1 MTIFNSYV
9 SLPEG
14 KTLPISILVWRVL
27 RRHDQSL
34 GIPGIPTFASRGRSG
49 NSLAASFTGC
59 MAHPQRRVPS
69 GPSQSSSWATRHRKE
84 KTSHRMVTNYVAYC
98 GTLMFMNC
106 CLHMFTIACLGLWV
120 NTFSRPFPNGWT
132 PKSPNPASPG
142 GVAPRLSSILI
153 PFLAVA
159 PSTAGRQALA
169 LHRWR
174 RSERNPRPLRSP
186 RLSHW
191 RRAIHWPCGHAV
203 TWEIHHVVICH
214 TWSYPIGVLGLYIM
228 FNLIKSQFS
237 NFPWHRIWPYS
248 KKIRMKSPC
257 SNPHVPMFRVILD
270 DFSYHITSYNRSLWR
285 GHGDLVCIRI
295 SLVAHSR

>member
-186 RLSHW
+186 CLSHW
-191 RRAIHWPCGHAV
+191 RRAIHWPCGHDHILLVFLVYISCLIWLNHNFPISHDIEFGRTLRKSA
-203 TWEIHHVVICH
+203 WNHHV
-214 TWSYPIGVLGLYIM
+214 PI
-228 FNLIKSQFS
+228 
-237 NFPWHRIWPYS
+237 
-248 KKIRMKSPC
+248 
-257 SNPHVPMFRVILD
+257 PMFQCSVS
-270 DFSYHITSYNRSLWR
+270 FWM
-285 GHGDLVCIRI
+285 I
-295 SLVAHSR
+295 SPTI